1 MNKKKITIIS
11 IVAVVLLVAIYFIGR
26 SVATPDSTILK
37 DQVVENL
44 SFKNADLKYENG
56 VSTLNVTVANDTKE
70 DINLST
76 ITVKLTESGKVTE
89 MIGYIGPV
97 LKSENETVMTASIDK
112 DITNSEKLEYIIN
125 K

>member
-56 VSTLNVTVANDTKE
+56 VSTLTVTVANDTKE

-97 LKSENETVMTASIDK
+97 LKSENET
-112 DITNSEKLEYIIN
+112 
-125 K
+125 